1 MKAEA
6 AAAASAAQEATAAAI
21 AAGNDNDGV
30 AAAAQRAAVRAALYS
45 GIKYEA
51 ETKEDLTLEQALY
64 TMRNLY
70 INHKEESGTSRAAKG
85 RSSAMSATTASSK
98 FCSFCKKRGHTVETC
113 WSRGNKPAGNNP
125 GGRKGDWCSLHKTSR
140 HDNSTCREQN
150 NRNGGG
156 GSRGRQQH
164 GRHQGQGKQGNR
176 FNNGD
181 QQRGQNRNG
190 YNSFNGNAPAGQ
202 HQNTSNNQANYGQT
216 PAAPSSTTMVDY
228 YNPAGQQAPGSATTA
243 LAAPTPPAGVE
254 FSFVA
259 NSTAP
264 APTFTMTVDTG
275 ASSHF
280 LDSEL
285 LPDLEQRMI
294 ECTKIDP
301 PIRITVAGQGQLPG
315 TAKGV
320 LKVIVTDQYGN
331 SHPVRLPF
339 ICVPNLGRHLF
350 SGGTARK
357 QGVSTFIGPTS
368 FLDVGV
374 FKIPLRPD
382 EACDTMFHF
391 DLAIAPDS
399 VATQHAFPTI
409 SGADLPPE
417 NANTVSAT
425 ASSTSA
431 PTTTS
436 GLAAGTTAEPSSAT
450 ALVISSSATASA
462 NTWHQRLGHP
472 NVQVLEQVA
481 RTDGSGVVLR
491 DSFSACGTCKI
502 NKSTQ
507 QNHPKAA
514 NTDNITRRLQLVST
528 DLLGPVS
535 PTAIGGFN
543 YMAKFTDHASRLK
556 AVYFIA
562 KKSDALSSLV
572 NFVQD
577 IAIPLGLRVEYLR
590 SDNGGEFVNSEFRH
604 YCKTTG
610 IVQQFSSPH
619 TPQQNDISERDG
631 RTIMNMTRCLL
642 NEANLPKHLWGEI
655 AATSVFLVNRL
666 PHKALKGDTPYRR
679 MFGKQANLSFL
690 HIIGSRA
697 FVRVEGHTTKL
708 QARAWEG
715 ALVGYDNDSPTF
727 RIYNRTTGRIT
738 SSRNNMN
745 STRRTW
751 TTSKMASHY

>member
-1 MKAEA
+1 MDDQKQADIVDKMIKTSGKFNGSRFSEWYEKAMDCFRLRSEGIFAIVQGQPCPRPVFQTSRRSRSMSRERRRTTAESRAVAAEAEA
-6 AAAASAAQEATAAAI
+6 AAAASAAQEAIAAAI

-30 AAAAQRAAVRAALYS
+30 AAAAQRAAVRAAVEAATAAAAAADSFENDGDNSESSTASSDVPVDFTYESATELPTSLLWAIPATVTNRDDILAWHRFNRMLGTFLSMCTTGAAKKFVATFKPKPDMMFNGIAAWKALVKKYRNPSRQRQKILFKKLYNMTMDVEQDPDAFMHDMTELRDELQLLGSPIPDDQFLNIILDCLPEQLYS

-70 INHKEESGTSRAAKG
+70 INRKEESGTSRAAKG

-98 FCSFCKKRGHTVETC
+98 FCSFCKKKGHTVETC
-113 WSRGNKPAGNNP
+113 WSRGKKPAGKNP
-125 GGRKGDWCSLHKTSR
+125 GGRKRDC
-140 HDNSTCREQN
+140 
-150 NRNGGG
+150 
-156 GSRGRQQH
+156 
-164 GRHQGQGKQGNR
+164 
-176 FNNGD
+176 
-181 QQRGQNRNG
+181 
-190 YNSFNGNAPAGQ
+190 
-202 HQNTSNNQANYGQT
+202 
-216 PAAPSSTTMVDY
+216 
-228 YNPAGQQAPGSATTA
+228 
-243 LAAPTPPAGVE
+243 
-254 FSFVA
+254 
-259 NSTAP
+259 TAP
-264 APTFTMTVDTG
+264 APTITMTADTG

-301 PIRITVAGQGQLPG
+301 PLRITVAGQGQLPG

-320 LKVIVTDQYGN
+320 LKVIVTDQHGN

-374 FKIPLRPD
+374 FKIPLRSD

-399 VATQHAFPTI
+399 VATQHAFSII

-417 NANTVSAT
+417 KANTVSAT

-436 GLAAGTTAEPSSAT
+436 GLAAGVTAEPSSAT
-450 ALVISSSATASA
+450 ALATSSSATASA
-462 NTWHQRLGHP
+462 NTWYQRLGHP

-491 DSFSACGTCKI
+491 DSFSACGTYKI

-507 QNHPKAA
+507 KNHPKTA

-543 YMAKFTDHASRLK
+543 YVVKFTDHASRVK

-562 KKSDALSSLV
+562 KKSDALSTLV

-577 IAIPLGLRVEYLR
+577 IAIPLGLQVEYLR
-590 SDNGGEFVNSEFRH
+590 SDNGV
-604 YCKTTG
+604 
-610 IVQQFSSPH
+610 
-619 TPQQNDISERDG
+619 
-631 RTIMNMTRCLL
+631 
-642 NEANLPKHLWGEI
+642 
-655 AATSVFLVNRL
+655 VF
-666 PHKALKGDTPYRR
+666 
-679 MFGKQANLSFL
+679 
-690 HIIGSRA
+690 
-697 FVRVEGHTTKL
+697 
-708 QARAWEG
+708 
-715 ALVGYDNDSPTF
+715 
-727 RIYNRTTGRIT
+727 
-738 SSRNNMN
+738 
-745 STRRTW
+745 
-751 TTSKMASHY
+751 

>member
-1 MKAEA
+1 MSRERRRSIAESRAVAAEAEA

-21 AAGNDNDGV
+21 AAGNDNDG
-30 AAAAQRAAVRAALYS
+30 AADATQRAAVRAALEAATAATAAADSFENDGDNSESFTASSDVPVDFTYESVTELPTSLLWAIPATVTNRDDILAWHRFNRMIGTFLSMCTTGAAKKFVATCKPKPDMIFNGIAAWKALVKKYRNPSPQRQKILFKKLYNMTIDVEQDPDAFMYDMTELRDELQLIGSPTPDDQFLNIILDCLPEQLYS
-45 GIKYEA
+45 GISTRRRPRRILLSNKPSAAAAPEVA
-51 ETKEDLTLEQALY
+51 SSTDATKVNATKETGP
-64 TMRNLY
+64 TTG
-70 INHKEESGTSRAAKG
+70 I
-85 RSSAMSATTASSK
+85 SSADKTATATTVQRQRPSWTTPE
-98 FCSFCKKRGHTVETC
+98 HQQQ
-113 WSRGNKPAGNNP
+113 P
-125 GGRKGDWCSLHKTSR
+125 GKLRADARRSIV
-140 HDNSTCREQN
+140 N
-150 NRNGGG
+150 
-156 GSRGRQQH
+156 
-164 GRHQGQGKQGNR
+164 
-176 FNNGD
+176 NNG
-181 QQRGQNRNG
+181 RLL
-190 YNSFNGNAPAGQ
+190 
-202 HQNTSNNQANYGQT
+202 
-216 PAAPSSTTMVDY
+216 DY

-243 LAAPTPPAGVE
+243 LAAPTPPAGVG

-259 NSTAP
+259 NSTAA

-301 PIRITVAGQGQLPG
+301 PLRITVAGQGQLPG

-320 LKVIVTDQYGN
+320 LKVIVTDQHGN

-339 ICVPNLGRHLF
+339 ICVPNLWRHLF
-350 SGGTARK
+350 SGGTAKK
-357 QGVSTFIGPTS
+357 QVVSTFIGPTS

-391 DLAIAPDS
+391 DLAIAPDT

-417 NANTVSAT
+417 NAITVSAT

-436 GLAAGTTAEPSSAT
+436 GLAAGATAEPSSAT
-450 ALVISSSATASA
+450 ALATTSSATASA

-472 NVQVLEQVA
+472 NVEVLEQVA

-507 QNHPKAA
+507 QNHPKTA
-514 NTDNITRRLQLVST
+514 NTDNITCRLQLVST

-543 YMAKFTDHASRLK
+543 YMAMFTDHASGLK

-590 SDNGGEFVNSEFRH
+590 SDNGGEFVNSEFRR
-604 YCKTTG
+604 YC
-610 IVQQFSSPH
+610 
-619 TPQQNDISERDG
+619 
-631 RTIMNMTRCLL
+631 
-642 NEANLPKHLWGEI
+642 
-655 AATSVFLVNRL
+655 
-666 PHKALKGDTPYRR
+666 
-679 MFGKQANLSFL
+679 
-690 HIIGSRA
+690 
-697 FVRVEGHTTKL
+697 
-708 QARAWEG
+708 
-715 ALVGYDNDSPTF
+715 
-727 RIYNRTTGRIT
+727 
-738 SSRNNMN
+738 
-745 STRRTW
+745 
-751 TTSKMASHY
+751 